1 MLPEIKKHW
10 AENDY
15 QFPSKELIDAAI
27 GFFKKYSDNLFSKY
41 HIKILYPD
49 INPCMDGSVDIECD
63 YEGKVSLLINLKP
76 NQDYVI
82 AVGDTF
88 DNYNYIKL
96 RLALDSLNEWL
107 KLFC

>member
-1 MLPEIKKHW
+1 
-10 AENDY
+10 
-15 QFPSKELIDAAI
+15 
-27 GFFKKYSDNLFSKY
+27 
-41 HIKILYPD
+41 
-49 INPCMDGSVDIECD
+49 MDGSVDIECD